1 MKGAKFAGFA
11 RRFFCDAGASSIP
24 RMVQAAAL
32 P

>member
-11 RRFFCDAGASSIP
+11 RRFFCDASVRRIP

-32 P
+32 Q